1 MQKHISKILHFL
13 ILALLL
19 PALAVAVEVIK
30 KDLGV
35 RNPSFSLAGQAA
47 AMMALIN
54 EQPHQRKYQI
64 SYKSDD
70 DTVFLECDIAMD
82 TITRVHKR
90 RNGTGT
96 AEKWQGEALYRLKT
110 AAKGGSLSDTKKGK
124 SAGTMTNFQ

>member
-1 MQKHISKILHFL
+1 MQKHISKLLLFL
-13 ILALLL
+13 ILAALL
-19 PALAVAVEVIK
+19 PVLAVAVEVIK

-35 RNPSFSLAGQAA
+35 RNPSFGSAGQAA
-47 AMMALIN
+47 TMLALIN
-54 EQPHQRKYQI
+54 EHPHQRKYQV
-64 SYKSDD
+64 SYKTDD

-110 AAKGGSLSDTKKGK
+110 AAKGGSLNDTRKGK
-124 SAGTMTNFQ
+124 SAGTITNF